1 MSKLIFEKKWRPE
14 SHPKI
19 YLHPDEKAPK
29 DVKVIEGPKGGRYY
43 FARLE
48 DIGGKYE
55 GSRWEGEQRVDSKGH
70 KGEFFNEWER
80 PRLKDEKGYLITA
93 NGTRILEG
101 LDPKTL
107 FINRN
112 ENAEIQAIGRDK
124 KKRLIYHMYDG
135 SIEQI
140 KGNKQERLQEWN
152 DDLPDILKIINKDIH
167 EDWEGKNPLR
177 REMGLICRTMYK
189 TGFRIGE
196 QEDHQ
201 KTGDVLAYGVR
212 SLLRKNVEVLGKNN
226 DYVRINFVG
235 KHGVLNKAT
244 IQDAELAKH
253 INELGLRT
261 NKNENDKVFSE
272 EITYKSARSG
282 MWQYMKSLTP
292 LVDKGYKLHDFR
304 THMATE
310 KATKFMLKLQKM
322 GHSLMNPKNENQ
334 LKKLQIVVSKHVAGG
349 QKNKKD
355 LAKIKIPE
363 KYLLNN
369 PTAAKTLQ
377 ISSSPLNNT
386 YKNAFDSYISPS
398 IWVEVERYMR
408 EQMADAAKKATEA
421 LPKRR
426 PVSEEETA
434 KLPPLERTKQ
444 PSPAETKEEYLGGL
458 QETPERRA
466 QRRAQL
472 EELADQAKQ
481 ERKERIEASKKKRAE
496 ISGSQVEKSKDP
508 YTYLE
513 LFENVKDLAERVHYV
528 NPPKK
533 NKNNGKNKKIRREI
547 DNLVERSYQKS
558 FEDNNRSEN
567 WVQGIIEKSKIELQ
581 KQEDDDAIPTEEE
594 LARINREKAKEQ
606 EWLTFL
612 PIDDPYTRRF
622 LDD

>member
-14 SHPKI
+14 SLPKI

-29 DVKVIEGPKGGRYY
+29 DVKEHKGPQGGRYY
-43 FARLE
+43 FARLQ
-48 DIGGKYE
+48 DIGAKYE
-55 GSRWEGEQRVDSKGH
+55 GSRWEGEQKGDSRGH

-80 PRLKDEKGYLITA
+80 PREGMTA
-93 NGTRILEG
+93 NGTLILQG

-112 ENAEIQAIGRDK
+112 PDSEVQAIGRDK
-124 KKRLIYHMYDG
+124 KNRIIYQMYDG

-152 DDLPDILKIINKDIH
+152 DDLPDILEIINKDIN

-201 KTGDVLAYGVR
+201 KSGDVASYGIR
-212 SLLRKNVEVLGKNN
+212 SLLRKNVEVLRDKKTGKPG
-226 DYVRINFVG
+226 DYVRISFIG
-235 KHGVLNKAT
+235 KAGTLNKAT
-244 IQDAELAKH
+244 IKDSELAKH
-253 INELGLRT
+253 INELGPKT
-261 NKNENDKVFSE
+261 SQNKNKKVFSD
-272 EITYKSARSG
+272 EIQYKSAKSG

-304 THMATE
+304 TNVATE
-310 KATKFMLKLQKM
+310 KAAKFMKKLQKM
-322 GHSLMNPKNENQ
+322 EHPLMNPKTEKE
-334 LKKLQIVVSKHVAGG
+334 LAKLQRVVSKHVAGG
-349 QKNKKD
+349 QQSKKD

-369 PTAAKTLQ
+369 PKAAKTLQ
-377 ISSSPLNNT
+377 ISSSPLLNT
-386 YKNAFDSYISPS
+386 YKNAFESYISPS
-398 IWVEVERYMR
+398 IWIEAQLYMR
-408 EQMADAAKKATEA
+408 NQMAKAAAEA
-421 LPKRR
+421 PK
-426 PVSEEETA
+426 
-434 KLPPLERTKQ
+434 
-444 PSPAETKEEYLGGL
+444 
-458 QETPERRA
+458 
-466 QRRAQL
+466 
-472 EELADQAKQ
+472 
-481 ERKERIEASKKKRAE
+481 
-496 ISGSQVEKSKDP
+496 QVKKSKEP

-513 LFENVKDLAERVHYV
+513 LFENVNDLAERVHYV

-581 KQEDDDAIPTEEE
+581 KQEDDDD
-594 LARINREKAKEQ
+594 N
-606 EWLTFL
+606 
-612 PIDDPYTRRF
+612 PIDSHLESQYEERF
-622 LDD
+622 ESDD